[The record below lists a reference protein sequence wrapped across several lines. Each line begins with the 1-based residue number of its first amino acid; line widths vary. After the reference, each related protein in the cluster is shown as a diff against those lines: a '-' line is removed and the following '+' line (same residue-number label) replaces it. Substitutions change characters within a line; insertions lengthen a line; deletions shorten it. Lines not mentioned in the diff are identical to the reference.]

1 MMSAKVQATS
11 VTYELE
17 SLGWKAFQDLCV
29 TIVSDVLGQTVQT
42 FLPSYDGGRD
52 GAFHGTWDARDGTGV
67 AGSFTVQCKFSGRNS
82 TLSLADLKD
91 ELGKARRLAS
101 GGLSDNYVLMTN
113 LGISGVAEEVIR
125 AEFLAVEGIKSF
137 VLFGRDWITLKIRE
151 SSRLRMLVP
160 RVYGLG
166 DLSQIL
172 DERAY
177 TQGLEILSAL
187 GDDLSKFVVTQA
199 HSRAARALVDHGFVL
214 LLGEPA
220 AGKSTIAASLAI
232 GALDLWGCPT
242 LKIRNADE
250 FVQHW
255 NPHDPRQFFWVDDA
269 FGTTQYQ
276 REIAH
281 DWNRTFPHMSTA
293 IRKGTRVLFT
303 SRDYIYRAARSDL
316 KVGAFPLIKE
326 SQVVINVQQFERSE
340 KEKILY
346 NHLKLG
352 EQPQSFRTRIKP
364 FLDEVAMNDRF
375 LPEIARRLGNPIFTK
390 GLLFDSNSIRS
401 FVENPIQFLIE
412 VTTNLDAESRAALAL
427 IFIRGGALE
436 SPISLSEQEWEALAI
451 LGIGLPAAR
460 RALVALDASLVSLV
474 RTDGKV
480 MWTFKHPTIGDAYA
494 SIIVAEDPELL
505 DIHMSWASVDKL
517 IAEVTC
523 GDVGLEGVKVV
534 VPQTR
539 FERFIE
545 RLREVD
551 NQQRLLIFLASRCS
565 QEFLRLY
572 LKHHPQLGER
582 IVTPGSYLSA
592 VAEVDL
598 LVRLREVDLLPE
610 EWRTQFVM
618 HVRTLALETPDVDF
632 LSISRI
638 RALFTEGELS
648 AILEAIREELLP
660 EFSSIVSD
668 WRYNCGSDK
677 DPEEE
682 FAPLK
687 DLLEVLGGEFGG
699 DDPAQALLKTAEE
712 EVEEMI
718 QYLQE
723 EKWHRE
729 EDDDYRYE
737 QSERSSTFSERSIFD
752 DVDQ

>member
-494 SIIVAEDPELL
+494 SIVAEDPELL

>member
-1 MMSAKVQATS
+1 MSAKVQATS

>member
-1 MMSAKVQATS
+1 MSAKVQATS

-151 SSRLRMLVP
+151 TSRLRMLVP

>member
-1 MMSAKVQATS
+1 MSAKVQATS

-494 SIIVAEDPELL
+494 SIVAEDPELL

>member
-255 NPHDPRQFFWVDDA
+255 NPHDPRQFFWIDDA

-494 SIIVAEDPELL
+494 SIVAEDPELL